1 MSLLKRYSMVAS
13 SCALVV
19 SGLLVVTTT
28 ANASGSW
35 HVLSKAHATG
45 QYALASTDAEITSP
59 SKIQVLATSKPR
71 ASGLVQ
77 WPMECTK
84 KSGTLSKTTGKK
96 TVELPGA
103 VKVKVPSSFS
113 SCILAANVELGA
125 SGTVYISIETSN

>member
-1 MSLLKRYSMVAS
+1 MVAS

-19 SGLLVVTTT
+19 SSVLLVTTT

-35 HVLSKAHATG
+35 HVLSKAHAKG

-59 SKIQVLATSKPR
+59 SKIQVLVTSKPS

-77 WPMECTK
+77 WTMECTK
-84 KSGTLSKTTGKK
+84 KSGTLTKTTGKK
-96 TVELPGA
+96 TVKLPGA

-125 SGTVYISIETSN
+125 SGTVYISIESSS